1 MADQPG
7 EGIGYGIEVID
18 APEKRAQYREIVG
31 AQEILRGHDVERA
44 APCPIHDG
52 LGARVDG
59 RPLAS
64 DCPAIPPPRQD
75 SGKYSALGR
84 ST

>member
-1 MADQPG
+1 
-7 EGIGYGIEVID
+7 
-18 APEKRAQYREIVG
+18 
-31 AQEILRGHDVERA
+31 VERA

-64 DCPAIPPPRQD
+64 DCPAIAPPRQEN
-75 SGKYSALGR
+75 GKYSAPG
-84 ST
+84 